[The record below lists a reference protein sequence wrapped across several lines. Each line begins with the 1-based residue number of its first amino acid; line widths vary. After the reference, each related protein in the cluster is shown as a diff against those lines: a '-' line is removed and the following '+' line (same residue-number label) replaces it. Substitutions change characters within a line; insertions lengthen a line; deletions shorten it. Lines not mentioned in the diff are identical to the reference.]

1 LNFTVDG
8 KNAMSEEK
16 KDKIMQDG
24 VSRRSVLGIG
34 SAALAAVAFGGL
46 SVHAQTRE
54 GTHQAQGDHSSSA
67 PGQENKLLL
76 SENPN
81 SNTPPP
87 TDQEDQFAGL
97 VSAC

>member
-24 VSRRSVLGIG
+24 VSRRSVLGMG
-34 SAALAAVAFGGL
+34 SAALAAAAFGGL
-46 SVHAQTRE
+46 WRHAQTRE
-54 GTHQAQGDHSSSA
+54 DTHQAEDDHSSSTR
-67 PGQENKLLL
+67 GQENKPLL
-76 SENPN
+76 SENPH
-81 SNTPPP
+81 SNAPPP

-97 VSAC
+97 ASAC